1 MEGGDPA
8 GNGGGRA
15 GDFVDILP
23 TALAAAGLPVPAGQI
38 IDGRNLLPVIRGTV
52 DKVHD
57 FLVWDN
63 ARGPFAVYQDGWKLV
78 RERERGAKGKV
89 RDSLFHLPDDP
100 AEEKDLAAMRPQK
113 VRELLALHEDSRKRT
128 TRDSLQ
134 NSSSSP
140 TLEEIQRRK

>member
-1 MEGGDPA
+1 M
-8 GNGGGRA
+8 
-15 GDFVDILP
+15 
-23 TALAAAGLPVPAGQI
+23 
-38 IDGRNLLPVIRGTV
+38 IRGKV

-113 VRELLALHEDSRKRT
+113 VRELLALHEDWRKRMKPLT
-128 TRDSLQ
+128 PKQQQFADFGRD
-134 NSSSSP
+134 P
-140 TLEEIQRRK
+140 KKKMR